1 MRRALALSFP
11 LVLASLVLGSLAPAS
26 ARAEQAERA
35 YVGVYLHDVT
45 HFDQRNGTFDIDADV
60 WLKWHGDLDPSALR
74 VQNASVELETIDLGE
89 TSDGD
94 WHSHRYHLRGTL
106 RGEFPLHR
114 FPFDVQTLG
123 IQFELPG
130 VSTELVP
137 DLAGSGI
144 ASTFSVTGWHYE
156 PKFQPRVRNIVYA
169 SDLGTIEQEG
179 RSTKISRVGFEVT
192 LERPTITIAVKL
204 FLPLVLLL
212 LIALIALYLS
222 PDLVDARTGI
232 GVTVLLA
239 CFAFQFTVAGTI
251 PDVSYLTV
259 VDELFILAYALSTV
273 TLVVTVAAYW
283 LHRTD
288 RLPVA
293 IKVDRASRYV
303 IPVIAVLAT
312 AAMLNTAPAPSAHA
326 AAHVEEQPS
335 RPSSARDVLRIGTL
349 QLNSTSFG
357 LLGATQRAGL
367 TRVTESG
374 ETVGHLA
381 VDAPTVASE
390 SMEFHA
396 NGRLRI
402 HWTLRPD
409 LRWSD
414 GHALTSDDF
423 RFALEVSPDPDL
435 VSIETPDPSTLIL
448 TYADALAYALEG
460 FAPLPRHA
468 LESALAEDGGFDA
481 IREARRTQVL
491 PSAGPYRLAS
501 FTLNEAAVLEA
512 NPHYVGRAPSIPR
525 IELRVFEDAE
535 ALSAAFEAHRI
546 DLVVPGAL
554 TPEVATA
561 MAARDGD
568 AVIVRPAEDLYALV
582 PDAGSPLLA
591 RRAVRQAIWQA
602 IDRTSLAAAVFGPQG
617 VAADTPLRGLA
628 AAPDDQ
634 MAFDPVLARA
644 ALEEAGAVGA
654 SIPLTHMARPLDTHI
669 ATLVRDSLVAVGLV
683 VELREVE
690 PGTPAAR
697 NRDHGG
703 LMLSMIRGGDDDA
716 DPRRFWNLPRVSGRF
731 DPSAR
736 TFAFDEATSQIVDRW
751 SRALYRERRAQLGQ
765 RIDMAVAHRLPLLP
779 LAFGTER
786 LAVLP
791 TLRGWDSG
799 KRFGDTAADWH
810 FEEPAAAE

>member
-1 MRRALALSFP
+1 MRALGLVSRALLLTSL
-11 LVLASLVLGSLAPAS
+11 LVGVLAPAL
-26 ARAEQAERA
+26 ARAEPAERA

-45 HFDQRNGTFDIDADV
+45 HFDQRNGTFAVDADV
-60 WLKWHGDLDPSALR
+60 WLKWHGELDPSRLR

-89 TSDGD
+89 TNDGD

-130 VSTELVP
+130 VDTELVP

-156 PKFQPRVRNIVYA
+156 PKFQPRVRHMVYA

-212 LIALIALYLS
+212 LIALIALYLA

-259 VDELFILAYALSTV
+259 VDELFILAYALSTL
-273 TLVVTVAAYW
+273 TLIVTVAAYW

-293 IKVDRASRYV
+293 MKVDRFSRV
-303 IPVIAVLAT
+303 AIPLVAILAT
-312 AAMLNTAPAPSAHA
+312 AGMLNTAPPSEASA
-326 AAHVEEQPS
+326 AVNTEDQPA
-335 RPSSARDVLRIGTL
+335 RATSARDVLRIGTL
-349 QLNSTSFG
+349 QLNSASFG

-367 TRVTESG
+367 TRLTEDG
-374 ETVGHLA
+374 ETVGQLA
-381 VDAPTVASE
+381 EHAPTVASE
-390 SMEFHA
+390 NMEFHA
-396 NGRLRI
+396 NGRLKI

-435 VSIETPDPSTLIL
+435 VSIETPDPRTLIL
-448 TYADALAYALEG
+448 TYDDALAYALEG
-460 FAPLPRHA
+460 FQPLPRHA
-468 LESALAEDGGFDA
+468 LESALSEDGGYDA
-481 IREARRTQVL
+481 IRDARRTQVM
-491 PSAGPYRLAS
+491 PSAGPYRLVE
-501 FTLNEAAVLEA
+501 FVVNESAVLEA
-512 NPHYVGRAPSIPR
+512 NQHYVGRAPSIAR
-525 IELRVFEDAE
+525 IEVRVFETAE
-535 ALSAAFEAHRI
+535 ALAAAFESNAI

-554 TPEVATA
+554 TPEAAADLATRRA
-561 MAARDGD
+561 E

-582 PDAGSPLLA
+582 PDASSPLLA
-591 RRAVRQAIWQA
+591 RRVVRRAIWQA
-602 IDRTSLAAAVFGPQG
+602 IDRDALATAVFGPLG
-617 VAADTPLRGLA
+617 APAETPSRGLA
-628 AAPDDQ
+628 AAPEDHRGY
-634 MAFDPVLARA
+634 DPVAARA
-644 ALEEAGAVGA
+644 ALEAADALGAT
-654 SIPLTHMARPLDTHI
+654 IPLTHMARPLDLHI
-669 ATLVRDSLVAVGLV
+669 ATMVRDALVAVGLV
-683 VELREVE
+683 VELREVV

-697 NRDHGG
+697 NREHGG
-703 LMLSMIRGGDDDA
+703 LMLSMIRGGDDDS
-716 DPRRFWNLPRVSGRF
+716 DPRRYWNLPRVNGRI
-731 DPSAR
+731 DASAR
-736 TFAFDEATSQIVDRW
+736 TFAFDEATAQIVDRW
-751 SRALYRERRAQLGQ
+751 SRALYAERRAQLG
-765 RIDMAVAHRLPLLP
+765 RGIDMAVAHRLPLLP

-791 TLRGWDSG
+791 TLRGWDAG
-799 KRFGDTAADWH
+799 RRFGDTAADWH
-810 FEEPAAAE
+810 FVE

>member
-1 MRRALALSFP
+1 MRALGVVSSVFLLTTLFLS
-11 LVLASLVLGSLAPAS
+11 ALAPAVT
-26 ARAEQAERA
+26 RAEPAERA
-35 YVGVYLHDVT
+35 YVGIYLHDVT

-60 WLKWHGDLDPSALR
+60 WLKWHGELDPARLR

-89 TSDGD
+89 ASDGD

-130 VSTELVP
+130 VGTELVP

-144 ASTFSVTGWHYE
+144 ASAFSVTGWHYE
-156 PKFQPRVRNIVYA
+156 PKFQPRVRHMVYA

-212 LIALIALYLS
+212 LIALIALYLA

-293 IKVDRASRYV
+293 MKVDRVSRLA
-303 IPVIAVLAT
+303 IPVVAIVAT
-312 AAMLNTAPAPSAHA
+312 AAMLNTAPPAEAHA
-326 AAHVEEQPS
+326 AAGTEEQPA
-335 RPSSARDVLRIGTL
+335 RATSARPLLRVGAL
-349 QLNSTSFG
+349 QLNSASFG
-357 LLGATQRAGL
+357 LLGAAQRAGL
-367 TRVTESG
+367 TRQTLDG
-374 ETVGHLA
+374 ETVGQLA

-396 NGRLRI
+396 NGRLEI
-402 HWTLRPD
+402 HWTLRPG
-409 LRWSD
+409 LQWSD

-435 VSIETPDPSTLIL
+435 VSIETPNEQSLIL

-460 FAPLPRHA
+460 FPPLPRHA
-468 LESALAEDGGFDA
+468 LESALDEDGGYDA
-481 IREARRTQVL
+481 IRDARRTQVL
-491 PSAGPYRLAS
+491 PSAGPYRLTA
-501 FTLNEAAVLEA
+501 FTMNESAVLEA
-512 NPHYVGRAPSIPR
+512 NPHYVGRAPSIAR
-525 IELRVFEDAE
+525 IEVHVFESAE
-535 ALSAAFEAHRI
+535 ALAAAFESHRI
-546 DLVVPGAL
+546 DIAVPGAL
-554 TPEVATA
+554 TPEVA
-561 MAARDGD
+561 AAL
-568 AVIVRPAEDLYALV
+568 AVGHADSVVVRPAADLYALV
-582 PDAGSPLLA
+582 PDPNHPLLA
-591 RRAVRQAIWQA
+591 QRTVRRALWQA
-602 IDRTSLAAAVFGPQG
+602 IDRDALALAAFGPLGAQ
-617 VAADTPLRGLA
+617 AETPSRGLP
-628 AAPDDQ
+628 AAPDDHV
-634 MAFDPVLARA
+634 AFDPLLART
-644 ALEEAGAVGA
+644 ALEEAGAVGQT
-654 SIPLTHMARPLDTHI
+654 IRLTYMARPLDTHI
-669 ATLVRDSLVAVGLV
+669 ATLVRDALLAVGLV
-683 VELREVE
+683 IELHEVE
-690 PGTPAAR
+690 AGTPAAR

-703 LMLSMIRGGDDDA
+703 LLLSMIRGGDDDS
-716 DPRRFWNLPRVSGRF
+716 DPRRYWNLPRVNGRI
-731 DPSAR
+731 DSRAR
-736 TFAFDEATSQIVDRW
+736 TFAFDQATSEIVDRW
-751 SRALYRERRAQLGQ
+751 SRALYAERRAQLG
-765 RIDMAVAHRLPLLP
+765 RSIDMAVAHRLPLIP

-786 LAVLP
+786 LAVVP
-791 TLRGWDSG
+791 SLRGWDAG
-799 KRFGDTAADWH
+799 RRFGDTAADWH
-810 FEEPAAAE
+810 FVE

>member
-1 MRRALALSFP
+1 MRALG
-11 LVLASLVLGSLAPAS
+11 LVPRVFLLTSLLAGVLAPAV
-26 ARAEQAERA
+26 ARAEPAERA

-45 HFDQRNGTFDIDADV
+45 HFDQRNGTFAVDADV
-60 WLKWHGDLDPSALR
+60 WLKWHGELDPSRLR

-89 TSDGD
+89 TNDGD

-130 VSTELVP
+130 VETELVP

-156 PKFQPRVRNIVYA
+156 PKFQPRVRQMVYA

-212 LIALIALYLS
+212 LIALIALYLA

-259 VDELFILAYALSTV
+259 VDELFILAYALSTL

-283 LHRTD
+283 LQRTD
-288 RLPVA
+288 RLPTA
-293 IKVDRASRYV
+293 MKVDRFSRLA
-303 IPVIAVLAT
+303 IPLVAILAT
-312 AAMLNTAPAPSAHA
+312 AGMLNTAPPSEASA
-326 AAHVEEQPS
+326 AVNTEEQPA
-335 RPSSARDVLRIGTL
+335 RATSARDVLRIGTL
-349 QLNSTSFG
+349 QLTSAAFG
-357 LLGATQRAGL
+357 LVGATQRAGL
-367 TRVTESG
+367 TRLTEDG

-381 VDAPTVASE
+381 EDAPTVASE

-396 NGRLRI
+396 NGRLKI

-435 VSIETPDPSTLIL
+435 VSIETPDARTLIL

-460 FAPLPRHA
+460 FQPLPRHA
-468 LESALAEDGGFDA
+468 LESALSEDGGFDA
-481 IREARRTQVL
+481 IRDARRTQVM
-491 PSAGPYRLAS
+491 PSAGPYRLAE
-501 FTLNEAAVLEA
+501 FVVNESAVLEA
-512 NPHYVGRAPSIPR
+512 NQHYVGRAPSIAR
-525 IELRVFEDAE
+525 IEVRVFETAE
-535 ALSAAFEAHRI
+535 ALAAAFEANAI

-554 TPEVATA
+554 TPEAAADLATRRA
-561 MAARDGD
+561 ES
-568 AVIVRPAEDLYALV
+568 VIVRPAEDLYALV
-582 PDAGSPLLA
+582 PT
-591 RRAVRQAIWQA
+591 RAHPCWR
-602 IDRTSLAAAVFGPQG
+602 G
-617 VAADTPLRGLA
+617 VWC
-628 AAPDDQ
+628 AAP
-634 MAFDPVLARA
+634 
-644 ALEEAGAVGA
+644 
-654 SIPLTHMARPLDTHI
+654 
-669 ATLVRDSLVAVGLV
+669 
-683 VELREVE
+683 
-690 PGTPAAR
+690 
-697 NRDHGG
+697 
-703 LMLSMIRGGDDDA
+703 
-716 DPRRFWNLPRVSGRF
+716 SGRR
-731 DPSAR
+731 S
-736 TFAFDEATSQIVDRW
+736 TATRSPPPC
-751 SRALYRERRAQLGQ
+751 SGN
-765 RIDMAVAHRLPLLP
+765 MAHRRRPP
-779 LAFGTER
+779 RGAWRPPPRITG
-786 LAVLP
+786 P
-791 TLRGWDSG
+791 TTPS
-799 KRFGDTAADWH
+799 WH
-810 FEEPAAAE
+810 APRSKKPTRWEPPSRSPTWPALSTSTSPPWCVTP